1 MKRDKLIKYR
11 VSTEE
16 KNEIKSKAESTGLS
30 VSEYCRS
37 VALSYLVKSKLSRK
51 ELIVYKMLHQ
61 FYRNFNLLSNLI
73 KRRDP
78 SFSNELRLLAKEMKN
93 HLKKFQ

>member
-1 MKRDKLIKYR
+1 MKRDELIKYR
-11 VSTEE
+11 VTTEE
-16 KNEIKSKAESTGLS
+16 KKAIKSKAESTGLS
-30 VSEYCRS
+30 LSEYCRS
-37 VALSYLVKSKLSRK
+37 VALSYLVKSKLSRN
-51 ELIVYKMLHQ
+51 ELIVYKMLHK

-78 SFSNELRLLAKEMKN
+78 SFSNELKLIAEEMKN